1 MSEDILLMMK
11 DIPVM
16 RINFDHQEYEVLDEL
31 HIPYQLKGKLRYWEF
46 DDKYDMK
53 YNITQSVIA
62 NGACRD
68 SVIDFLSGRTLP
80 LSRENAKKIL
90 NVLKLSQAGDKVSK
104 SKIALIC
111 RAISLQDNYW
121 IKSASDKV
129 KWKNVSLR
137 ENSLSEVVAQVALH
151 GSSLTVNGNINTPE
165 LTTHGAYAKC
175 WKRINGELYLYKRGA
190 HGDDESRIEI
200 EVSNILDK
208 CNVRHVEYTAGES
221 KGLFC
226 CKCKCMTN
234 DRLSMLNGGDFV
246 AYCNVNGIDWW
257 QYLLS
262 IDADMIYKMFIVDYL
277 VSNSDRHSMNW
288 GMYYDCDT
296 MQIVNCHPL
305 YDHNNAFDR
314 EMMSDPVGGSCIV
327 LDNMTQRE
335 AAVMAMKKADFKFV
349 EPILRSDFITE
360 RHYKS
365 FKERAKVLGLVVE

>member
-90 NVLKLSQAGDKVSK
+90 NLLKLSQAGDKVSK

-208 CNVRHVEYTAGES
+208 CNV
-221 KGLFC
+221 
-226 CKCKCMTN
+226 
-234 DRLSMLNGGDFV
+234 MLAV
-246 AYCNVNGIDWW
+246 WW
-257 QYLLS
+257 
-262 IDADMIYKMFIVDYL
+262 
-277 VSNSDRHSMNW
+277 
-288 GMYYDCDT
+288 G
-296 MQIVNCHPL
+296 
-305 YDHNNAFDR
+305 R
-314 EMMSDPVGGSCIV
+314 E
-327 LDNMTQRE
+327 Q
-335 AAVMAMKKADFKFV
+335 K
-349 EPILRSDFITE
+349 
-360 RHYKS
+360 
-365 FKERAKVLGLVVE
+365 

>member
-1 MSEDILLMMK
+1 
-11 DIPVM
+11 
-16 RINFDHQEYEVLDEL
+16 
-31 HIPYQLKGKLRYWEF
+31 
-46 DDKYDMK
+46 
-53 YNITQSVIA
+53 
-62 NGACRD
+62 
-68 SVIDFLSGRTLP
+68 
-80 LSRENAKKIL
+80 
-90 NVLKLSQAGDKVSK
+90 
-104 SKIALIC
+104 
-111 RAISLQDNYW
+111 
-121 IKSASDKV
+121 
-129 KWKNVSLR
+129 
-137 ENSLSEVVAQVALH
+137 
-151 GSSLTVNGNINTPE
+151 
-165 LTTHGAYAKC
+165 
-175 WKRINGELYLYKRGA
+175 
-190 HGDDESRIEI
+190 
-200 EVSNILDK
+200 
-208 CNVRHVEYTAGES
+208 
-221 KGLFC
+221 
-226 CKCKCMTN
+226 
-234 DRLSMLNGGDFV
+234 MLNGGDFV